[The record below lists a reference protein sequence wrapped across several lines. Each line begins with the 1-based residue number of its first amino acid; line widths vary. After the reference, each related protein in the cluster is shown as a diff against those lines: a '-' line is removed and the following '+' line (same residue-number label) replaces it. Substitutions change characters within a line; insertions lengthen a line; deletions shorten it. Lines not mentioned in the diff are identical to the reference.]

1 MRVHFV
7 LLLTAFVVSAC
18 AKKGNNT
25 RDQNG
30 NCTSEYVHDHNELST
45 NLRSANWDCNK
56 TLMFSASRC
65 ESSASSVLASCAT
78 YQAHHPAGRT
88 CTAFSYQEGH
98 DISVSTSPIHDA
110 CNTLRAAMN
119 SATTTTTTATT
130 SPAPPTTTAPAII
143 TSPQDARS
151 KYHLSSDVKFA
162 SEFPSCEEIKFQSQT
177 MKTRTLSEMVSA
189 SIALIMEQVSAL
201 QGPKQDTNK
210 YDYLSAEQKKL
221 DKLIECVQKAAN
233 SRAI

>member
-1 MRVHFV
+1 MRVHLV

-25 RDQNG
+25 RDENG

-45 NLRSANWDCNK
+45 HLNSANWDCNK
-56 TLMFSASRC
+56 SLLSSASRC

-98 DISVSTSPIHDA
+98 DIRVSTTPIHDA

-119 SATTTTTTATT
+119 SATTTTTTVTT
-130 SPAPPTTTAPAII
+130 SPTPPTTTEPAII

-162 SEFPSCEEIKFQSQT
+162 SEFPSCEEIKYQSQT

-201 QGPKQDTNK
+201 EAAKQDINK

-221 DKLIECVQKAAN
+221 DKLIECVQKTSN